1 LGRRPILKKKL
12 KGQCPCGYV
21 FDTFTDEKTAIV
33 EVRLHF
39 ERYHKN
45 YLPFGITDAEALAL
59 LNKTKGRNRQE
70 VTSSKLSNLKN
81 NPIIA

>member
-1 LGRRPILKKKL
+1 MKKKL